1 VARDDDTSARLRDA
15 EDRIARL
22 EAERDDLRA
31 RLADGELLRDRNE
44 IQQERLLQCQREL
57 EASHDRYTDLY
68 DFAPLPYV
76 TLDQNGLLK
85 EANLT
90 AVSLLGYSRE
100 HLLGRALR
108 SFATREDSRAVLE
121 HLRRCRSGE
130 SPVRT
135 ELRIVGAH
143 GKVIPFEVVSRPIR
157 KNVSLELRTV
167 FFELTERLAG
177 ESERQRLQQETIAL
191 EIRSEALRA
200 AGEAKDRFLA
210 MLSHELRTPLGA
222 IANAAAVLERT
233 ALPPDAAR
241 MGGIVQRQSRHLT
254 TMVDDLLDVSRVV
267 SNKVA
272 LKRERVDLGAL
283 AARLAAELRAAG
295 RLGAHEL
302 RLDATRVTVTG
313 DPDRLLQ
320 VLRNL
325 VDNALKYT
333 PEGGR
338 VDLRVAVE
346 DGRAVVRVVDTGAG
360 IEPAFAEI
368 LFEPFAQG
376 AQSFDRPAGGLGLG
390 LAIVRGIVRL
400 HGGSVAVQSEGPGRG
415 CEFVVRLPLT
425 AEAAPAGAGPA
436 AAERARPL
444 RIALI
449 EDHAD
454 TRASLRALLEA
465 EGHSVRE
472 AVDGEAGAKLL
483 TADPPDLAFVDL
495 GLPRMDG
502 FDVAKAARRAGVASR
517 LVALTGYAQPED
529 QSRALKAGFD
539 AVLVKPATLDALRK
553 ALAQTPPQRAKLAA
567 AGG

>member
-210 MLSHELRTPLGA
+210 MLSHELRTPLTPIVGTLD
-222 IANAAAVLERT
+222 VLERQP
-233 ALPPDAAR
+233 ALPAD
-241 MGGIVQRQSRHLT
+241 LT
-254 TMVDDLLDVSRVV
+254 SAFALIRRNVEAEVRLVDELLDVSRV
-267 SNKVA
+267 SEGK
-272 LKRERVDLGAL
+272 LDLRPESLELHAL
-283 AARLAAELRAAG
+283 AAEVVEDALAQARLKRLELRTQLEAS
-295 RLGAHEL
+295 RS
-302 RLDATRVTVTG
+302 RVQA
-313 DPDRLLQ
+313 DPYRIRQ
-320 VLRNL
+320 VIRNL
-325 VDNALKYT
+325 LNNAIKFS
-333 PEGGR
+333 PPGGII
-338 VDLRVAVE
+338 
-346 DGRAVVRVVDTGAG
+346 VVRTDNPRTDWVRLEITDDG
-360 IEPAFAEI
+360 IGLTRDQLERVFLPFEQAETHP
-368 LFEPFAQG
+368 EVRQ
-376 AQSFDRPAGGLGLG
+376 GLGLG
-390 LAIVRGIVRL
+390 LTISKGIVEA
-400 HGGSVAVQSEGPGRG
+400 HNGTIHAYSAGPGRG
-415 CEFVVRLPLT
+415 ARFAFELENSPWLPAPT
-425 AEAAPAGAGPA
+425 TRRRPTSGAA
-436 AAERARPL
+436 RARHVL
-444 RIALI
+444 LV

-454 TRASLRALLEA
+454 SAEALCILLESEGYRVHVATSIADAVARAEGECDVLVSDLQLPDGSGHALLQRLPRPLPAIAVSGHGAPEDVKRSREAGFVDHLVKPVSGDRLLEA
-465 EGHSVRE
+465 IE
-472 AVDGEAGAKLL
+472 
-483 TADPPDLAFVDL
+483 
-495 GLPRMDG
+495 
-502 FDVAKAARRAGVASR
+502 
-517 LVALTGYAQPED
+517 
-529 QSRALKAGFD
+529 RALG
-539 AVLVKPATLDALRK
+539 RIN
-553 ALAQTPPQRAKLAA
+553 
-567 AGG
+567 